1 MMTETTKQTR
11 RDAVLYRRA
20 TVGLAAIGVCWL
32 VGQAWGAYQAV
43 LTLVPMWC
51 RAAACVLANAAV
63 LAHWAGKA
71 VR

>member
-1 MMTETTKQTR
+1 MTKRER
-11 RDAVLYRRA
+11 LVYRRA

-43 LTLVPMWC
+43 LALVPMWC
-51 RAAACVLANAAV
+51 RAAVCMLANAAF
-63 LAHWAGKA
+63 LIRW

>member
-1 MMTETTKQTR
+1 MTRTTKQSR

-32 VGQAWGAYQAV
+32 IGQAWDTYWALVAQ
-43 LTLVPMWC
+43 VPMWC
-51 RAAACVLANAAV
+51 RATVCMLANAAV
-63 LAHWAGKA
+63 LAHWARKA